1 MNNAFDRNAEDLWR
15 TFECWIEIDLVKYSS
30 ELKRKVEI
38 VSHASINLDL
48 KCPIVYIIKRYGVCI
63 VEERNEC
70 IRRNPKK
77 R

>member
-38 VSHASINLDL
+38 VSHTSINLNL
-48 KCPIVYIIKRYGVCI
+48 KCPIVYKFSAKKVKVSIIEYV
-63 VEERNEC
+63 NDL
-70 IRRNPKK
+70 P
-77 R
+77 